1 MMVTER
7 SLLVLS
13 ELHPVGAIEQWNNG
27 VRLLGTQNEG
37 HTYPLATVFILH
49 KLAELKSQYPELFF
63 GRVGGGGDYLGRWSS
78 KADYPDLYPSF
89 NSVSLGRS
97 VNVSVPLIS

>member
-37 HTYPLATVFILH
+37 HSYPLDTVFILH
-49 KLAELKSQYPELFF
+49 KLAELKSQYPEPFF
-63 GRVGGGGDYLGRWSS
+63 GRVGGGGGQRLFREME
-78 KADYPDLYPSF
+78 L
-89 NSVSLGRS
+89 
-97 VNVSVPLIS
+97 